1 MEYVLTIV
9 ILALLVERFIS
20 NRQVIKERNDLIRG
34 VLSKDAIEF
43 KASEDKPTEEYRE
56 EEPPYTPI
64 EELSDDEFFK
74 KINGT
79 EDK

>member
-1 MEYVLTIV
+1 M
-9 ILALLVERFIS
+9 
-20 NRQVIKERNDLIRG
+20 
-34 VLSKDAIEF
+34 SKDAIEF

-74 KINGT
+74 KINGK
-79 EDK
+79 EDKQ